1 MLSFVPPQ
9 PGQVQG
15 AGWLTVSRGRCSGS
29 RCRPPAR
36 AGFGDGSPAGV
47 RPGRA
52 RDLGQGLALLELADQ
67 QLELLDGLVELL
79 RRAAEPGPAQH
90 RQLGLELLDMQGLGV
105 DLGVAGGNRQILL
118 RELGLQSGR
127 ERPQRVGIGGQVLA
141 RQRHASC

>member
-9 PGQVQG
+9 PGQAQG

-36 AGFGDGSPAGV
+36 AGFGDGLPAGV
-47 RPGRA
+47 AAER
-52 RDLGQGLALLELADQ
+52 LGLGLGLALLELADQ

-79 RRAAEPGPAQH
+79 RRAAEPRPAQH
-90 RQLGLELLDMQGLGV
+90 GQLGLELLDMQRLGV
-105 DLGVAGGNRQILL
+105 DLGVAGGDRQILL

-127 ERPQRVGIGGQVLA
+127 ERPQRVGIGGQVRLA
-141 RQRHASC
+141 SDMPPG